1 LPSVFQK
8 NIGSYAAGS
17 ETYSAVYNDMKTNG
31 NNSAY
36 YVDTTAEESLALSEV
51 GDFTYW
57 IYEAEVRIDEERS
70 DSKSYL

>member
-1 LPSVFQK
+1 
-8 NIGSYAAGS
+8 
-17 ETYSAVYNDMKTNG
+17 MKTNG